1 MRTRNNP
8 RQKTASAKKASAKKT
23 KKKTMNKS
31 TPNATK
37 NKVNKTTMK
46 TSKNDKKTV
55 PSQDSADVV
64 GSPDVTSQPP
74 KNNEENADVVD
85 VAVAESSAQG
95 NNAVKVASQPPKNNE
110 ENADVVDV
118 AVAELSAQ
126 DNNAVKVAS
135 QPPKNNEENA
145 NVVDVAVADSSAEGN
160 NAVKVAVVDSST
172 ESDESTAET
181 ENVTISGG
189 DCMKIPT
196 VDTIQHFLLVKDVA
210 SNKAK
215 IVDTGEIDLCSTEFL
230 LEVFVT

>member
-118 AVAELSAQ
+118 AVA
-126 DNNAVKVAS
+126 
-135 QPPKNNEENA
+135 
-145 NVVDVAVADSSAEGN
+145 DSSAEGN

>member
-37 NKVNKTTMK
+37 NEVNKTTMK

-110 ENADVVDV
+110 ENA
-118 AVAELSAQ
+118 
-126 DNNAVKVAS
+126 
-135 QPPKNNEENA
+135 

-160 NAVKVAVVDSST
+160 NAVKVAVVDSSA

-196 VDTIQHFLLVKDVA
+196 VDTIRHFLLVKDVA

-230 LEVFVT
+230 LEEFVT